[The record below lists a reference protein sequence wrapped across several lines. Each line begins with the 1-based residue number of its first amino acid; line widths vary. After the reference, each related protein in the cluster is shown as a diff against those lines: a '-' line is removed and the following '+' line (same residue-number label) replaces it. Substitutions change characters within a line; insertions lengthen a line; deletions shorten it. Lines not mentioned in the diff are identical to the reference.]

1 MKSDYSE
8 WLDAGKTATFFRIPV
23 MVYLVFLIW
32 VIKPSIVLF
41 CFCIA
46 LLAFYRVLAIFGYT
60 LTVLLQRILH
70 WLRGNNVSGRPWWY
84 RKFFE

>member
-1 MKSDYSE
+1 MKSDYSK
-8 WLDAGKTATFFRIPV
+8 WLDAGKIATFFRIPV

-32 VIKPSIVLF
+32 VIKPSVVLLLLF
-41 CFCIA
+41 IA
-46 LLAFYRVLAIFGYT
+46 HLAVYRVLAIFGYT